1 MSINMKTLT
10 QALAK
15 TAAVIEK
22 KVQTT
27 VQEVTGPKALQ
38 DYDLLDQI
46 ASAGPGLA
54 WRLYSARPKEPARR
68 HQYPLVCV
76 WVLDKRALAEAR
88 MRAGLTKAAE
98 DSFLDLI
105 RADAGKLVRL
115 RHPGVVHVVQALD
128 ESKNAMAMVTEPLFA
143 SVANTLG
150 DLENVANVPKELR
163 GMVGSIAAVQF
174 EFSDLVDGNDMGL
187 LEVKHGLLQMA
198 ESLDFL
204 HNHAHLIHRAI
215 SPENILITTSG
226 AWKLGGFGFAI
237 SAAQASGDSANMQP
251 FHYAEYDV
259 EDSVLPLQPSL
270 NYTAPELVKSTA
282 SSAGW
287 SSDIFSFGCVA
298 YHLIARK
305 PLFDCHNNVK
315 MYMNTLN
322 YLSSDTF
329 SSIPPELVP
338 DLQRMLSPN
347 ESSRPTAMDF
357 TGSPFFRSDTRLRAL
372 RFLDHMLERDNMQ
385 KSEFLKA
392 LSDMWKDFDIRVLR
406 YKVLPPLCAEL
417 RNVVMQPMIMPMVL
431 TIAESQDKSDFEL
444 STLPALVPVLNT
456 AAGETLLLLVKN
468 ADLIINKTSQE
479 HLVSHVLPMIVRAYD
494 DNDARLQEEVLK
506 KSVPLARQ
514 LDAQLVKQVVLPRVH
529 GLALKTTVAA
539 VRVNALLCFG
549 DMVSRLDKPAVM
561 DILQTIQRCTA
572 VDRSPPT
579 LMCTLGVANS
589 ISKRFG
595 VEFVAEHV
603 LPMIMPLLT
612 TQQLNV
618 QQFAKYMLFVKDN
631 LRMIEE
637 KRGVVLTTS
646 GVPEAKPSPSVNGI
660 QADAAVKIGS
670 TVASSNKNG
679 SSWDE
684 DWGSTTKGTTTSSQS
699 SIDKSSQP
707 APGNPV
713 VQVTSLQQPSSSSA
727 VSNQQ
732 TTLSCP
738 SVDLEWP
745 PRASSNV
752 GDTESHLKTPGAS
765 SMSSFDDID
774 PFANWP
780 PRPAGSLGGS
790 GISNNGT
797 SGTPLNKNGPS
808 LMSNTSNIMNHQTN
822 NSWSFNSSSSADS
835 VSLNIGN
842 ASSTTGTEHGGLN
855 PQNSLGFL
863 KQNQGLSASNI
874 SRMDNKT
881 TDLGSIFA
889 SEKNDLIAPKLAP
902 PPSTAVGRG
911 RGRGRGPT
919 SSIKSTHAKSNSEKP
934 PLLDLLG

>member
-1 MSINMKTLT
+1 MSLNMKTLT

-38 DYDLLDQI
+38 DYELLDQI

-54 WRLYSARPKEPARR
+54 WRLYSARPKEPSRQQ
-68 HQYPLVCV
+68 QYPLVCV
-76 WVLDKRALAEAR
+76 WVLDKRVLSEVR

-150 DLENVANVPKELR
+150 NLENVANVPKELR
-163 GMVGSIAAVQF
+163 GM
-174 EFSDLVDGNDMGL
+174 DMGL
-187 LEVKHGLLQMA
+187 LEVKHGLLQVA

-215 SPENILITTSG
+215 SPENILITSSG
-226 AWKLGGFGFAI
+226 AWKLGGFGFAV
-237 SAAQASGDSANMQP
+237 SAAQASGDLTNLQA

-259 EDSVLPLQPSL
+259 EDSILPLQPSL
-270 NYTAPELVKSTA
+270 NYTAPELVKSTV

-287 SSDIFSFGCVA
+287 ASDIFSFGCVA

-305 PLFDCHNNVK
+305 PLFDCNNNVK
-315 MYMNTLN
+315 MYMNTLT

-338 DLQRMLSPN
+338 DLQRMLSSN
-347 ESSRPTAMDF
+347 ESSRPTAMAF
-357 TGSPFFRSDTRLRAL
+357 TGSPFFRNDTRLRAL

-385 KSEFLKA
+385 KTEFLKA
-392 LSDMWKDFDIRVLR
+392 LSDMWKDFDSRVLR

-417 RNVVMQPMIMPMVL
+417 RNVVMQPMILPMVL
-431 TIAESQDKSDFEL
+431 TIAESQDKSDFEIT
-444 STLPALVPVLNT
+444 TLPALVPVLSS
-456 AAGETLLLLVKN
+456 AAGETLLLLVKH
-468 ADLIINKTSQE
+468 AELLINKTSQE
-479 HLVSHVLPMIVRAYD
+479 HLVSHVLPMVVRAFD
-494 DNDARLQEEVLK
+494 EKDARVQEEVLK
-506 KSVPLARQ
+506 KSISLAKQ
-514 LDAQLVKQVVLPRVH
+514 LDTQLVKQVVLPRVH

-539 VRVNALLCFG
+539 VRVNALLCLG
-549 DMVSRLDKPAVM
+549 EMVSQLDKPAVL

-579 LMCTLGVANS
+579 LMCTLGVANA
-589 ISKRFG
+589 IYKRYG

-603 LPMIMPLLT
+603 LPLVIPLLT

-618 QQFAKYMLFVKDN
+618 QQFAKYMLFVKDM

-637 KRGVVLTTS
+637 KRGVVVTDS
-646 GVPEAKPSPSVNGI
+646 GIPEVMKPFPPVNGLNNE
-660 QADAAVKIGS
+660 VTSKTNS
-670 TVASSNKNG
+670 TVASTTKSS
-679 SSWDE
+679 SSWDD
-684 DWGSTTKGTTTSSQS
+684 DWLSTSKGTTTSSQS
-699 SIDKSSQP
+699 LTDKSSQP
-707 APGNPV
+707 VPGIPM
-713 VQVTSLQQPSSSSA
+713 VQITSSQQHSSSSA

-732 TTLSCP
+732 ATMSCP

-745 PRASSNV
+745 PRASASGNQYL
-752 GDTESHLKTPGAS
+752 GDSERHMKTTGTS
-765 SMSSFDDID
+765 SMSSLDDFD

-780 PRPAGSLGGS
+780 PRPSGSSGGS

-797 SGTPLNKNGPS
+797 LGPPINKTGPS
-808 LMSNTSNIMNHQTN
+808 LMSKTSNAMNNQTN
-822 NSWSFNSSSSADS
+822 NSWSFNPPSSAGPIGL
-835 VSLNIGN
+835 SLGN
-842 ASSTTGTEHGGLN
+842 SSSTTGSLPGSTTS
-855 PQNSLGFL
+855 QNSLAYL
-863 KQNQGLSASNI
+863 KQSQGFPASNVP
-874 SRMDNKT
+874 RAENKS

-889 SEKNDLIAPKLAP
+889 SDQNDLIAPRLAP

-911 RGRGRGPT
+911 RGRGRGRGAA
-919 SSIKSTHAKSNSEKP
+919 SSIRSTHTKSEEPS
-934 PLLDLLG
+934 LMDLLG